1 MIEAPVSLPSS
12 NLKITR
18 RNVEAIRAAWIA
30 AVEELI
36 RNATWWVS
44 DEPTWRVTQE
54 TKTITEE
61 PLGEF
66 NLPLL
71 RIETE
76 GNDYLMLEP
85 IARQS
90 WRGNGEV
97 VLWNFPTYLRV
108 RLMRDEAANR
118 WIVRTESGMNWPFL
132 LDQEVFLDVAKRLL
146 DAP

>member
-1 MIEAPVSLPSS
+1 MIAAPVFLPSS

-18 RNVEAIRAAWIA
+18 RNADSIRATWIA
-30 AVEELI
+30 AVEELMQ
-36 RNATWWVS
+36 NATWWVS
-44 DEPTWRVTQE
+44 DEPAWRVTQE

-66 NLPLL
+66 TLL
-71 RIETE
+71 MLKIETE
-76 GNDYLMLEP
+76 GDDYLMLEP

-97 VLWNFPTYLRV
+97 DLWNFPTYLRV

-132 LDQEVFLDVAKRLL
+132 FD
-146 DAP
+146 